1 MTYNNLILYRR
12 VTSRTFAFQRRRWK
26 SKNIIINN
34 HRWKSTYHA
43 SGVCV
48 RTLHTRLRYYI
59 CFGNIPRATSRIA
72 IRLEIMCI
80 SHGREDDEQFA
91 VLWNIITCIRRFL
104 GGVFFFFF
112 LHHITPPQPTCIY
125 YCTLC
130 TYRATPTERVYGLG
144 GNGKTCRIPNV
155 KLKSKIVKKKI
166 NNKQIRI
173 ISYVRQKW

>member
-1 MTYNNLILYRR
+1 MKIDIPRKRRVCSHASYAVAILYM
-12 VTSRTFAFQRRRWK
+12 FWQY
-26 SKNIIINN
+26 
-34 HRWKSTYHA
+34 ST
-43 SGVCV
+43 
-48 RTLHTRLRYYI
+48 
-59 CFGNIPRATSRIA
+59 GNIANCDPFRNHVYIA
-72 IRLEIMCI
+72 WTGRWRTIRSFVKYNYMYSEV
-80 SHGREDDEQFA
+80 SG
-91 VLWNIITCIRRFL
+91 W
-104 GGVFFFFF
+104 GVFFFFF